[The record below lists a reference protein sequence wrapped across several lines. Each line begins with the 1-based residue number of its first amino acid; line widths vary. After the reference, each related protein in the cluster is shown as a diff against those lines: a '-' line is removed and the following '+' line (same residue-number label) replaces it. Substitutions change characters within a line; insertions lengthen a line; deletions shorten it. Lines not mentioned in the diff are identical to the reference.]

1 VSQPVLPLPE
11 KGRVFEHQRITGPAD
26 VDGAGLL
33 HLHSVAGWL
42 QDAAFADVLDA
53 GLVESRA
60 WVVRRTLLRVE
71 RPPAFAEK
79 LRVRTFCAGLAK
91 SVAERRTSIEGD
103 SGARIEAE
111 AIWVQVDPETR
122 MPTRF
127 SDRFI
132 AIYAE
137 SAAGRRARSSL
148 RHPPPPAAAE
158 RIDWEFRAADIDV
171 AGHVNNAVYWQI
183 AEQHLPAAAG
193 GVEIEIE
200 FRGGAVIGA
209 ATLLRQGGMLWV
221 LDREG
226 SVSAS
231 VSTRPLDRQA
241 SPRTRQT
248 EEESE

>member
-1 VSQPVLPLPE
+1 MP
-11 KGRVFEHQRITGPAD
+11 RQRP
-26 VDGAGLL
+26 
-33 HLHSVAGWL
+33 
-42 QDAAFADVLDA
+42 
-53 GLVESRA
+53 
-60 WVVRRTLLRVE
+60 
-71 RPPAFAEK
+71 
-79 LRVRTFCAGLAK
+79 
-91 SVAERRTSIEGD
+91 RTSAPTASRSRQSG
-103 SGARIEAE
+103 SGAARPLAN
-111 AIWVQVDPETR
+111 T
-122 MPTRF
+122 
-127 SDRFI
+127 S
-132 AIYAE
+132 AE

-200 FRGGAVIGA
+200 FRGGAVIGT
-209 ATLLRQGGMLWV
+209 ATLLRQGGILWV

-241 SPRTRQT
+241 SPGRRQT